1 MQIKFQIINWKYE
14 KQIGYKFFLNSFR
27 KLVLLFIYFNST
39 SFLTTKLIFNF
50 NYDNRNWLKILDESK
65 RIQGRN
71 ESFKYQYHKNCHKIN
86 VEIHRVANQFERS
99 YI

>member
-1 MQIKFQIINWKYE
+1 MKIKFQIINWKYE

-50 NYDNRNWLKILDESK
+50 NYDNRN
-65 RIQGRN
+65 
-71 ESFKYQYHKNCHKIN
+71 
-86 VEIHRVANQFERS
+86 
-99 YI
+99 